1 MIIARSKDELAK
13 HVKAMKSEGKTI
25 GFVPTMGAL
34 HEGHLGLMDL
44 AAKHADIVSVSIY
57 VNPTQFAPHEDFDSY
72 PRAIETDL
80 SKLLV
85 TGVGLVY
92 LPQTEDIY
100 PDGAAVTVK
109 AGSAAQGLE
118 SDFRPHF
125 FDGVTTVV
133 HRLFEHMRPDMAVF
147 GEKDF
152 QQLQVIREMTKAE
165 NLGIRIIGGETA
177 RDEHGLA
184 LSSRNAYLSAEELET
199 ARLLNKVLA
208 EATNANEAER
218 QDMLEQGKA
227 ALLEA
232 GFTKIDYLSFKPE
245 WHRVLAAAWISKTRL
260 IDNMATDSSY
270 KDGQ

>member
-13 HVKAMKSEGKTI
+13 HVERLKNEGQTI

-34 HEGHLGLMDL
+34 HEGHLGLMRL
-44 AAKHADIVSVSIY
+44 AAEHADIVSVSIY
-57 VNPTQFAPHEDFDSY
+57 VNPTQFAPHEDFDNY
-72 PRAIETDL
+72 PRDIENDL

-92 LPQTEDIY
+92 LPQTEDMY
-100 PDGAAVTVK
+100 PDGATVTIK
-109 AGSAAQGLE
+109 AGAAAQGLE

-133 HRLFEHMRPDMAVF
+133 HRLFEHMRPDLAVF

-152 QQLQVIREMTKAE
+152 QQLQVIREMTEAQ
-165 NLGIRIIGGETA
+165 NLGIKIIGGETA
-177 RDEHGLA
+177 RDEYGLA
-184 LSSRNAYLSAEELET
+184 LSSRNAYLSAEERET

-208 EATNANEAER
+208 EAADANETQR
-218 QDMLEQGKA
+218 QDVLEQGKA

-245 WHRVLAAAWISKTRL
+245 WHRVLAAAWIGKTRL
-260 IDNMATDSSY
+260 IDNMAA
-270 KDGQ
+270 DGL

>member
-13 HVKAMKSEGKTI
+13 HVKTLKSEGKSI

-34 HEGHLGLMDL
+34 HEGHLGLMRI

-72 PRAIETDL
+72 PRDIENDL

-92 LPQTEDIY
+92 LPRTEDIY
-100 PDGAAVTVK
+100 PDGATITVK
-109 AGSAAQGLE
+109 AGAAAQGLE

-133 HRLFEHMRPDMAVF
+133 HRLFDHMKPDVAVF

-152 QQLQVIREMTKAE
+152 QQLQVIREMTE
-165 NLGIRIIGGETA
+165 TQNLGIKIIGGETA
-177 RDEHGLA
+177 RDQSGLA

-199 ARLLNKVLA
+199 ARLLNKVLHDTA
-208 EATNANEAER
+208 QANETER
-218 QDMLEQGKA
+218 ENALETGKA
-227 ALLEA
+227 ALLDA

-245 WHRVLAAAWISKTRL
+245 WHRILAAAWLGKTRL
-260 IDNMATDSSY
+260 IDNMATDDSY
-270 KDGQ
+270 SQIP